1 MKIVVWNEC
10 YISGGAD
17 WSLIDLIAAWPDMA
31 DSFVVYVNRTH
42 EGLDLIRAKTAGRAD
57 VRTFTSVSEYLSAA
71 ARPFPD
77 SLKRPARALFFP
89 AAMALAFI
97 RYWPLV
103 KRRGCDALVFNNGG
117 FPGGLSNYLASLA
130 ATLKGIRRRVMI
142 VRNYPH
148 AESRF
153 LSMARRFCNS
163 GIIGEV
169 IAVSDSLKKSLV
181 DEAGIDERRVRR
193 IYNGISAEGK
203 GAENAQA
210 PARKGGPMAGII
222 GTLEERKGHRVL
234 FLAWAEVLKGFPE
247 ATLYVAGSS
256 KSGDKRGLVA
266 FAQALGIER
275 SIVWLEYE
283 RNIGKVYRTVDVVVL
298 ASREYE
304 SFGRVVVEAMAFGR
318 PVAASAVG
326 GVPEL
331 IEDGVDGFLFEKDGH
346 IGLAETIV
354 RLFSSKELRE
364 GAAEMGLRKYESR
377 FTASIMAKNYHE
389 LLSLRGSAKGNEAEC
404 PDGEEAFL

>member
-17 WSLIDLIAAWPDMA
+17 WSLIDLIAAWPDRG

-153 LSMARRFCNS
+153 LSAEFHVS
-163 GIIGEV
+163 HGGIIEGML
-169 IAVSDSLKKSLV
+169 AGRGRFHFSPG
-181 DEAGIDERRVRR
+181 DEAGIDE
-193 IYNGISAEGK
+193 
-203 GAENAQA
+203 
-210 PARKGGPMAGII
+210 
-222 GTLEERKGHRVL
+222 
-234 FLAWAEVLKGFPE
+234 
-247 ATLYVAGSS
+247 
-256 KSGDKRGLVA
+256 
-266 FAQALGIER
+266 
-275 SIVWLEYE
+275 
-283 RNIGKVYRTVDVVVL
+283 
-298 ASREYE
+298 
-304 SFGRVVVEAMAFGR
+304 
-318 PVAASAVG
+318 
-326 GVPEL
+326 
-331 IEDGVDGFLFEKDGH
+331 
-346 IGLAETIV
+346 
-354 RLFSSKELRE
+354 
-364 GAAEMGLRKYESR
+364 
-377 FTASIMAKNYHE
+377 
-389 LLSLRGSAKGNEAEC
+389 
-404 PDGEEAFL
+404 